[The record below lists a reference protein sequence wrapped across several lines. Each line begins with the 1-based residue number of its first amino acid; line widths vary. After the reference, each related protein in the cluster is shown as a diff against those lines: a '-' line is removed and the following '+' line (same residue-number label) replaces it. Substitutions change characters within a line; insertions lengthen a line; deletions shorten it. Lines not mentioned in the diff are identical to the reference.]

1 MQPKQN
7 TKKMLQKDYFIRLI
21 EEFAIAI
28 QRFLEK
34 AEGKR
39 TDEDLK
45 ELYREY
51 VGLFQDLRNL
61 SVEEA
66 VEYARRTWE
75 ESQQMSRLEMLAELW
90 YVEASYKQQP
100 LKDVLLEKAL
110 RLFQYVD
117 RHSTEYSLVR
127 LSKMD
132 EITKLLG

>member
-1 MQPKQN
+1 
-7 TKKMLQKDYFIRLI
+7 MLQKDYFIRLI

-66 VEYARRTWE
+66 VEYARQTWE
-75 ESQQMSRLEMLAELW
+75 ESQQMSRLEMLAGLW

>member
-1 MQPKQN
+1 
-7 TKKMLQKDYFIRLI
+7 MLQKDYFIRLI

-75 ESQQMSRLEMLAELW
+75 ESEQLPRLEMLAELW

-100 LKDVLLEKAL
+100 LKDMLLEKAL

>member
-1 MQPKQN
+1 
-7 TKKMLQKDYFIRLI
+7 MLQKDYFIRLI

-61 SVEEA
+61 SAEEA
-66 VEYARRTWE
+66 VEYASRTWE
-75 ESQQMSRLEMLAELW
+75 ASEQMPRLEMLAELW

-127 LSKMD
+127 QGKMLD
-132 EITKLLG
+132 ILKQLGRENVNLQ

>member
-1 MQPKQN
+1 
-7 TKKMLQKDYFIRLI
+7 MLQKDYFIRLI

-61 SVEEA
+61 SAEEA
-66 VEYARRTWE
+66 VDYACQTWE
-75 ESQQMSRLEMLAELW
+75 ASQQMPRLEMLAELW

>member
-1 MQPKQN
+1 
-7 TKKMLQKDYFIRLI
+7 MLQKDYFIRLI

-61 SVEEA
+61 SAEEA

-75 ESQQMSRLEMLAELW
+75 ESEQMPRLEMLAELW

>member
-1 MQPKQN
+1 
-7 TKKMLQKDYFIRLI
+7 MLQKDYFIRLI

-61 SVEEA
+61 SAEEA
-66 VEYARRTWE
+66 VEYASRTWE
-75 ESQQMSRLEMLAELW
+75 ESEQMPRLEMLAELW

-132 EITKLLG
+132 KIISQMGTGTI

>member
-1 MQPKQN
+1 
-7 TKKMLQKDYFIRLI
+7 MLQKDYFIRLI

-66 VEYARRTWE
+66 VDYACRTWE
-75 ESQQMSRLEMLAELW
+75 ASQQMPRLEMLAELW

-100 LKDVLLEKAL
+100 LKDMLLEKAL

-132 EITKLLG
+132 EIISQMGTGTI

>member
-1 MQPKQN
+1 
-7 TKKMLQKDYFIRLI
+7 MLQKDYFIRLI

-66 VEYARRTWE
+66 MEYARRTWE
-75 ESQQMSRLEMLAELW
+75 ESQQMPRLEMLAELW
-90 YVEASYKQQP
+90 YVEASFKQQP
-100 LKDVLLEKAL
+100 LKDMLLEKAL

-132 EITKLLG
+132 KIISQMGTCTI

>member
-1 MQPKQN
+1 
-7 TKKMLQKDYFIRLI
+7 MLQKDYFIRLI

-61 SVEEA
+61 SAEEA
-66 VEYARRTWE
+66 VEYARRTWKE
-75 ESQQMSRLEMLAELW
+75 NEQMPRLEMLAELW

>member
-1 MQPKQN
+1 
-7 TKKMLQKDYFIRLI
+7 MLQKDYFIRLI

-61 SVEEA
+61 SAEEA
-66 VEYARRTWE
+66 VDYARHTWE
-75 ESQQMSRLEMLAELW
+75 ESEQMPRLEMLAELW

>member
-1 MQPKQN
+1 
-7 TKKMLQKDYFIRLI
+7 MLQKDYFIRLI

-61 SVEEA
+61 SAEEA
-66 VEYARRTWE
+66 VEYASRTWE
-75 ESQQMSRLEMLAELW
+75 AREQMPRLEMLAELW

-100 LKDVLLEKAL
+100 LKDMLLEKAL

-117 RHSTEYSLVR
+117 QHSTEYSLVR

-132 EITKLLG
+132 KIISQMGTGTI

>member
-1 MQPKQN
+1 
-7 TKKMLQKDYFIRLI
+7 MLQKDYFIRLI

-66 VEYARRTWE
+66 VDYARRTWE
-75 ESQQMSRLEMLAELW
+75 ESEQMPRLEMLAELW

>member
-1 MQPKQN
+1 
-7 TKKMLQKDYFIRLI
+7 MLQKDYFIRLI

-61 SVEEA
+61 SAEEA

-75 ESQQMSRLEMLAELW
+75 ESEQMPRLEMLAELW

-132 EITKLLG
+132 EIISQMGTGTI

>member
-1 MQPKQN
+1 
-7 TKKMLQKDYFIRLI
+7 MLQKDYFIRLI
-21 EEFAIAI
+21 EEFTIAI

-75 ESQQMSRLEMLAELW
+75 ESEQMPRLEMLAELW

-127 LSKMD
+127 LQKMD
-132 EITKLLG
+132 ECLSLKKVDS

>member
-1 MQPKQN
+1 
-7 TKKMLQKDYFIRLI
+7 MLQKDYFIRLI

-75 ESQQMSRLEMLAELW
+75 ESEQLPRLEMLAELW

>member
-1 MQPKQN
+1 
-7 TKKMLQKDYFIRLI
+7 MLQKDYFIRLI

-61 SVEEA
+61 SAEEA

-75 ESQQMSRLEMLAELW
+75 ESEQLPRLEMLAELW

>member
-1 MQPKQN
+1 
-7 TKKMLQKDYFIRLI
+7 MLQKDYFIRLI

-61 SVEEA
+61 SAEEA

-75 ESQQMSRLEMLAELW
+75 ESEQMPRLEMLAELW

-117 RHSTEYSLVR
+117 QHSTEYSLVR

-132 EITKLLG
+132 KITKLLG

>member
-1 MQPKQN
+1 
-7 TKKMLQKDYFIRLI
+7 MLQKDYFIRLI

-66 VEYARRTWE
+66 VDYARRTWE
-75 ESQQMSRLEMLAELW
+75 ESEQMPRLEMLAELW

-127 LSKMD
+127 LSRMD

>member
-1 MQPKQN
+1 
-7 TKKMLQKDYFIRLI
+7 MLQKDYFIRLI

-75 ESQQMSRLEMLAELW
+75 ESEQLPRLEMLAELW

-100 LKDVLLEKAL
+100 LKDMLLEKAL
-110 RLFQYVD
+110 RLFLYVD

>member
-1 MQPKQN
+1 
-7 TKKMLQKDYFIRLI
+7 MLQKDYFIRLI

-51 VGLFQDLRNL
+51 VGPYEQLRNL

-75 ESQQMSRLEMLAELW
+75 ASEQMPRLEMLAELW
-90 YVEASYKQQP
+90 YAEASYKEHP
-100 LKDVLLEKAL
+100 LKDMLLEKAL
-110 RLFQYVD
+110 GLFQYVD

-127 LSKMD
+127 LQKMD

>member
-1 MQPKQN
+1 
-7 TKKMLQKDYFIRLI
+7 MLQKDYFIRLI

-75 ESQQMSRLEMLAELW
+75 ESEQMPRLEMLAELW

>member
-1 MQPKQN
+1 
-7 TKKMLQKDYFIRLI
+7 MLQKDYFIRLI

-75 ESQQMSRLEMLAELW
+75 ESEQMPRLEMLAELW
-90 YVEASYKQQP
+90 YAEASYKEHP
-100 LKDVLLEKAL
+100 LKDMLLEKAL
-110 RLFQYVD
+110 GLFQYVD

-127 LSKMD
+127 LGKIEQIKTM
-132 EITKLLG
+132 L

>member
-1 MQPKQN
+1 
-7 TKKMLQKDYFIRLI
+7 MLQKDYFIRLI

-61 SVEEA
+61 SAEEA

>member
-66 VEYARRTWE
+66 VEYARQTWE
-75 ESQQMSRLEMLAELW
+75 ESEQMSRLEMLAELW
-90 YVEASYKQQP
+90 YAEASYKEHP
-100 LKDVLLEKAL
+100 LKDMLLEKAL
-110 RLFQYVD
+110 GLFQYVD

-127 LSKMD
+127 LGKIEQIKTM
-132 EITKLLG
+132 L

>member
-1 MQPKQN
+1 
-7 TKKMLQKDYFIRLI
+7 MLQKDYFLRLI

-34 AEGKR
+34 AEGRR

-51 VGLFQDLRNL
+51 VGPYEQLRNL

-66 VEYARRTWE
+66 VDYACQTWE

-90 YVEASYKQQP
+90 YSEASYKEHP
-100 LKDVLLEKAL
+100 LKDMLLEKAL

-127 LSKMD
+127 LGKIEQIKTM
-132 EITKLLG
+132 L